1 MTRYQLRREHDN
13 RRRLNSFDYCDD
25 DEDDDEND
33 SLCELSVSTSVALG
47 MNTSVADDADS
58 DSDVSTPDQDQHD
71 DSVVTAPQR
80 EHCYRLP
87 FDSECNCLDSD
98 VSSIDQ
104 LDDHPYL
111 ERPRSAEN
119 ERKDVERRLECMH
132 SSIDTIFPSEV
143 QNTIMRYLDLKSL
156 KNLKLMNGIYRVHVT
171 CEVKRRRLF
180 AWTQSDLRRGFE
192 ARYQDYLSAQGEQDK
207 KRKLQIASMYDDDH
221 PEKYYTACR
230 ELNRS
235 IKRRRKSDFMRP
247 SLLMRQSK
255 PILSRL
261 PPVESIEIS
270 KKQKPSICKVVEE
283 KKSAKKKERTSNKR
297 QMKIDGIRSFTSNQ
311 FMEDY
316 NRLEREL
323 CLNMSPSSPPRDPKA
338 ARSRAKASPCAQA
351 VPFTSIVDSP
361 PQASRKRSLKSEGL
375 TSSTEPIGIEQE
387 QVKSASVLSKKK
399 NSGKKRIKFTKEEDD
414 AIWDGV
420 KVFGEGDWKSIKTYH
435 ANVLNRRD
443 NVAIKD
449 RWRNIQLALNRR
461 KRY

>member
-1 MTRYQLRREHDN
+1 MWPLEYSRNNRPLLFSAIETHMRPHSLGWAERERLLVADLTTKRMDQGWGGFWAPLTVWYGRQESFVTRYQLRREHDN

-192 ARYQDYLSAQGEQDK
+192 ARYQEYLSAQREQDK
-207 KRKLQIASMYDDDH
+207 KRKLQIKSMYDV
-221 PEKYYTACR
+221 
-230 ELNRS
+230 N
-235 IKRRRKSDFMRP
+235 I
-247 SLLMRQSK
+247 Q
-255 PILSRL
+255 
-261 PPVESIEIS
+261 
-270 KKQKPSICKVVEE
+270 
-283 KKSAKKKERTSNKR
+283 
-297 QMKIDGIRSFTSNQ
+297 
-311 FMEDY
+311 
-316 NRLEREL
+316 
-323 CLNMSPSSPPRDPKA
+323 
-338 ARSRAKASPCAQA
+338 
-351 VPFTSIVDSP
+351 
-361 PQASRKRSLKSEGL
+361 
-375 TSSTEPIGIEQE
+375 
-387 QVKSASVLSKKK
+387 
-399 NSGKKRIKFTKEEDD
+399 
-414 AIWDGV
+414 
-420 KVFGEGDWKSIKTYH
+420 KSIIRH
-435 ANVLNRRD
+435 AEN
-443 NVAIKD
+443 
-449 RWRNIQLALNRR
+449 
-461 KRY
+461 